1 MSTEVGIELVNTNGS
16 KGDIVPESQSLKL
29 AAKKHTRKAHLQ
41 FGSLLWCFFLIG
53 WNDGSLGPLLPR
65 IQEVY
70 KIGFVPVSLLF
81 VFTCVGSFIGA
92 VINVTQTDRLGFG
105 KMVVFGSL
113 AQWIAYSMQAAV
125 VPFPAFVLANFL
137 NGMGSA
143 VQDAQGNGFVA
154 ALNDSAKMGYLHAA
168 YGAGAFAAP
177 LVATQ
182 FSQMPRW
189 SFHFLVSL
197 GISLIN
203 TTLLTYAFR
212 LKDQDGC
219 LADIGREPSEKST
232 SQKATYKQIL
242 RLKTVHLLGLFIL
255 TYVGVEV
262 TIGGWIVTYMVDV
275 RHGGA
280 ASGYVSSGFWGG
292 LMVGRVALL
301 WFNRKLGEHRAL
313 LLYAILAVGLQLIV
327 WLVPSL
333 VAGAVAVSFVG
344 VLLGPTYPLAMN
356 HAGRVLPPW
365 LLTGSIGW
373 IGGIGTAGAA
383 FFPFLTGVLASKVGI
398 QVLQPLIVAMMVL
411 MALVWIMVPKAPRRV
426 E

>member
-1 MSTEVGIELVNTNGS
+1 MSIELANVADPPKEIEHS
-16 KGDIVPESQSLKL
+16 ESHSQSTGE
-29 AAKKHTRKAHLQ
+29 HMRKARFQ
-41 FGSLLWCFFLIG
+41 FGTLLWCFFLIG

-70 KIGFVPVSLLF
+70 KVGFVPVSLLF
-81 VFTCVGSFIGA
+81 VFMCAGSFIGA
-92 VINVTQTDRLGFG
+92 VINVTQTDRVGFG
-105 KMVVFGSL
+105 KMVVLGS
-113 AQWIAYSMQAAV
+113 IALWVTYSMQAAV
-125 VPFPAFVLANFL
+125 VPFPAFVLASFI
-137 NGMGSA
+137 GGIGAA

-168 YGAGAFAAP
+168 YGAGAFASP

-182 FSQMPRW
+182 FSQLPRW

-197 GISLIN
+197 GIALSN
-203 TTLLTYAFR
+203 TILLYSAFR
-212 LKDQDGC
+212 LQHQDDC
-219 LADIGREPSEKST
+219 LVDIGLEPGEKST

-242 RLKTVHLLGLFIL
+242 KLKTVHLLGLFIL

-262 TIGGWIVTYMVDV
+262 TIGGWIVTYMVEV

-313 LLYAILAVGLQLIV
+313 LVYAVLAVGLQLIV

-333 VAGAVAVSFVG
+333 VAGAVVVSFVG

-373 IGGIGTAGAA
+373 IGGIGTAGSA
-383 FFPFLTGVLASKVGI
+383 FFPFLTGALASKVGI
-398 QVLQPLIVAMMVL
+398 KVLQPLVVAML
-411 MALVWIMVPKAPRRV
+411 ATMAIVWMMVPKTPRRV
-426 E
+426 D